1 MHKVDQ
7 QEDDEGEN
15 HFVLT
20 GGAKNALVACQRFYS
35 NISTDYERQQSMDL
49 LLGIFEPRK
58 DEAHIWEHKHR
69 ARHLRVGKLGRR
81 TSDLIA
87 GPVPLPTQTVTAQDT
102 SPVTDKEVANYISDL
117 RAAQPSVALSTST
130 LSTRPGFRIEVIAR
144 HTPHI
149 YAHTHTHTLHALPP
163 ILITSFLCVL
173 LCYTCTCIYAYTYT
187 YTYTQGL
194 AGQFFHTASL
204 IRISLTVFSDL
215 VEETDIESVAMNKV
229 SPNKKKM
236 ICIPCSTSLYYVV
249 LCFVVTVIY
258 VMLYLYFFYFSCF
271 TSRMRF

>member
-149 YAHTHTHTLHALPP
+149 YAHTHTHTHTHPSCIASNTHYFLSVCSPLLHM
-163 ILITSFLCVL
+163 
-173 LCYTCTCIYAYTYT
+173 
-187 YTYTQGL
+187 
-194 AGQFFHTASL
+194 H
-204 IRISLTVFSDL
+204 
-215 VEETDIESVAMNKV
+215 MH
-229 SPNKKKM
+229 
-236 ICIPCSTSLYYVV
+236 IC
-249 LCFVVTVIY
+249 
-258 VMLYLYFFYFSCF
+258 LYLYLYLYTGS
-271 TSRMRF
+271 SWSVLSHGQSDPHLADGVQ

>member
-49 LLGIFEPRK
+49 LLGIFEPKK

-81 TSDLIA
+81 TSDLLA
-87 GPVPLPTQTVTAQDT
+87 GPIPLPTQILEDPT
-102 SPVTDKEVANYISDL
+102 PVSEKEVASYISTS
-117 RAAQPSVALSTST
+117 RAAQASVAMSAST
-130 LSTRPGFRIEVIAR
+130 LRTRPGFRIEVTINVFNSMLCFALYS
-144 HTPHI
+144 HHHFSLAKAHNTHSFTLTLTFIHASIHSHSYSHLLALTLIVI
-149 YAHTHTHTLHALPP
+149 Y
-163 ILITSFLCVL
+163 I
-173 LCYTCTCIYAYTYT
+173 
-187 YTYTQGL
+187 QGL

-204 IRISLTVFSDL
+204 IRIALTVFSDL
-215 VEETDIESVAMNKV
+215 VEEADIESVTMNKV
-229 SPNKKKM
+229 
-236 ICIPCSTSLYYVV
+236 
-249 LCFVVTVIY
+249 TV
-258 VMLYLYFFYFSCF
+258 
-271 TSRMRF
+271 MRERVGS